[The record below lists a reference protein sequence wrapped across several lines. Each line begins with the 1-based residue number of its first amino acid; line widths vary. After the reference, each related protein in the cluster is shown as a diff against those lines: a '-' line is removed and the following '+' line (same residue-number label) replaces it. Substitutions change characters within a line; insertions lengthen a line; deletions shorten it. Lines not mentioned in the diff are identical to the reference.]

1 MFAREIKQVK
11 KQRQMVEAHK
21 RATYNTLWQAY
32 KKPSYAKWAALNY
45 CKSKQKELDGFNFR
59 ITSYNK
65 FCFTA
70 AFQFVDKETGVLRL
84 YYITRDYDY
93 VCDYI

>member
-1 MFAREIKQVK
+1 MFAREIRQGK
-11 KQRQMVEAHK
+11 KQAHMVEAHK
-21 RATYNTLWQAY
+21 RAIYTTLSHA
-32 KKPSYAKWAALNY
+32 YAKASPAKWDAFNY
-45 CKSKQKELDGFNFR
+45 CKSKQKELEGFNFR
-59 ITSYNK
+59 IVSYNT

-70 AFQFVDKETGVLRL
+70 AFQFIDKETGVLRL